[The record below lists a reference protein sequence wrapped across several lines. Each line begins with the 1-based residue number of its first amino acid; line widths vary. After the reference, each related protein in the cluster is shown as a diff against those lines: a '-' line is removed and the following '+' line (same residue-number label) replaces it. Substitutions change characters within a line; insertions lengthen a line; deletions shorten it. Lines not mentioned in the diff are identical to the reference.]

1 MINRFKRT
9 GIIVYMMCIMNG
21 ILNAQQIP
29 VSSQSYLNGFIHNPA
44 NIGNSEYTNAFI
56 HSRKQWMGIQG
67 APETYLFSVDGP
79 VSKNVGLGLMLYN
92 DQTDIIGRTG
102 GYGAYR
108 YRFKISG
115 DHFFGLG
122 LSAGF
127 MQNSIAFDK
136 IRTDEPGETTLLANR
151 EKRTAFD
158 ANIGITYQFQRLE
171 VGVASYQL
179 LNNNILYENTID
191 FKSLKYQLIRHY
203 VGIISYKQQLTE
215 ELRIDPQI
223 IMRSVQGM
231 PVQFDVSA
239 YLNWQGL
246 AWFGLTYKHHFG
258 VNFSLGGIV
267 YDKFIAG
274 YSYSLSTGNIANYTN
289 GSHEVVLGLRLFSK
303 SSGNNRKK
311 TDEEYQRYQQASQE
325 QYEKIEKIEQE
336 NEDLKSKVKSTEQ
349 KLAQQKQEI
358 NRLKKIYERDEEG
371 IKEAIEKYKISIDE
385 LEEVEASGKDDIK
398 GTGTDNTQNTGK
410 DDTHATGKGSGLNK
424 KDYYVVLGAYYN
436 LKDAKLYQRILERE
450 AGLKTSVVQRDDGK
464 YFFVYTTGY
473 NRMPNLQKDIKR
485 ELRHINRLN
494 IDQYINGNVWIY
506 DANKKAAEE

>member
-1 MINRFKRT
+1 MKQTIKRFKRT
-9 GIIVYMMCIMNG
+9 GIIVYMMCLMNG

-44 NIGNSEYTNAFI
+44 HIGNNEYTNAFV

-67 APETYLFSVDGP
+67 APETYVFSVDGP
-79 VSKNVGLGLMLYN
+79 VSRNVGLGMMLYN

-108 YRFKISG
+108 YKFKLSG
-115 DHFFGLG
+115 EHFFGLG

-158 ANIGITYQFQRLE
+158 ANIGLTYQFQRLE
-171 VGVASYQL
+171 VGIASYQL
-179 LNNNILYENTID
+179 LNNNLLYEHSID
-191 FKSLKYQLIRHY
+191 FKSLKYKLIRHY
-203 VGIISYKQQLTE
+203 IGIISYQQQLTE

-223 IMRSVQGM
+223 VMRSVQGM

-246 AWFGLTYKHHFG
+246 AWFGLTYRHHFG
-258 VNFSLGGIV
+258 MNFSLGGIV

-274 YSYSLSTGNIANYTN
+274 YSYTMSTGNIANYTN
-289 GSHEVVLGLRLFSK
+289 GSHEVVLGLRLFRK
-303 SSGNNRKK
+303 ASGNSSKK
-311 TDEEYQRYQQASQE
+311 TDKEYQRFQQASQE

-336 NEDLKSKVKSTEQ
+336 NEELKSKVKTTEEQ
-349 KLAQQKQEI
+349 LEQQKQEI
-358 NRLKKIYERDEEG
+358 NKLKKIYERDEEG
-371 IKEAIEKYKISIDE
+371 IKEAISKYKISIDD
-385 LEEVEASGKDDIK
+385 LEKEEITEKDDNI
-398 GTGTDNTQNTGK
+398 TEK
-410 DDTHATGKGSGLNK
+410 DDNIRE
-424 KDYYVVLGAYYN
+424 KDYYIVLGAYYD
-436 LKDAKLYQRILERE
+436 LQDAKLYQRILERE

-464 YFFVYTTGY
+464 YFFVYTKGY
-473 NRMPNLQKDIKR
+473 NRIPDLQKDIKR

-494 IDQYINGNVWIY
+494 IDRYINGNVWIY
-506 DANKKAAEE
+506 DANKETEEK